1 MQYGDREVR
10 CKGTHTSRD
19 SSLILVGNSRKES
32 DTDTE
37 AVGGSSGRDALSASG
52 VDTSCWCRSNKP
64 DEFSHRTL
72 VQLNIIRTGSAI

>member
-32 DTDTE
+32 DTDAE
-37 AVGGSSGRDALSASG
+37 AGRSSSERDMLLTSDEKYGRRDQLDLLG
-52 VDTSCWCRSNKP
+52 RNTDGDTNKY
-64 DEFSHRTL
+64 
-72 VQLNIIRTGSAI
+72 